1 MGVYSELVPPYTVEN
16 IAVLVSVMLDI
27 PFQEYMKLCR
37 MHINDSAQNKIS
49 IFRDQD
55 LQPLIDNRSD
65 ELNIFVQLKTPKKPG
80 VEETKTVG
88 QRGNSSLGM
97 GTVD

>member
-49 IFRDQD
+49 IFRD
-55 LQPLIDNRSD
+55 
-65 ELNIFVQLKTPKKPG
+65 
-80 VEETKTVG
+80 
-88 QRGNSSLGM
+88 
-97 GTVD
+97 